1 MCDFQ
6 AYWVYSA
13 LTAMEY
19 GFDTLPGGPAWDVI
33 AANAFNLFVE
43 RWGVASETCNGGL
56 KWQYHPGPSGWTVS
70 LPFLLFPIFPYH
82 LG

>member
-1 MCDFQ
+1 
-6 AYWVYSA
+6 
-13 LTAMEY
+13 MEY

-56 KWQYHPGPSGWTVS
+56 KWQYHPGPAGWTVGLS
-70 LPFLLFPIFPYH
+70 FLSFRTIEKGQSQPLPTYISISPS
-82 LG
+82 